1 MDHRDRQAIDELF
14 TRLAQVEGQAPPRD
28 EEAEALIR
36 RRIAASPGAPY
47 HMAQTIVAQ
56 DAALREA
63 ERRLAALEADL
74 AEARAQGGGFLSG
87 LFGDDRPRRAMSGT
101 SRAPA
106 GSAQGGGGGFL
117 AGAAQTAV
125 GVTGGILLAQAVTG
139 ALSGPAAAGD
149 LHAAGGKG
157 ETGGDDGADF
167 EDGGGWDDFD
177 I

>member
-14 TRLAQVEGQAPPRD
+14 TRLAQVERQAPPRD
-28 EEAEALIR
+28 GEAEAHIR
-36 RRIAASPGAPY
+36 RRMGESPGGPY

-87 LFGDDRPRRAMSGT
+87 LFGDDRPRHAQPGT
-101 SRAPA
+101 TARAPA
-106 GSAQGGGGGFL
+106 GAVRSGGGGFL
-117 AGAAQTAV
+117 AGAAQTAA

-149 LHAAGGKG
+149 LHAAGGEDEAG
-157 ETGGDDGADF
+157 SG
-167 EDGGGWDDFD
+167 DGGGWDDFD

>member
-14 TRLAQVEGQAPPRD
+14 TRLAQVERQAPPRD
-28 EEAEALIR
+28 GEAEAHIR
-36 RRIAASPGAPY
+36 RRMGESPGGPY

-87 LFGDDRPRRAMSGT
+87 LFGDDRPRHAQPGT
-101 SRAPA
+101 APAPA
-106 GSAQGGGGGFL
+106 GAVRSGGSGFL
-117 AGAAQTAV
+117 AGAAQTAA

-149 LHAAGGKG
+149 LHAAGGEDEAG
-157 ETGGDDGADF
+157 SG
-167 EDGGGWDDFD
+167 DGGGWDDFD